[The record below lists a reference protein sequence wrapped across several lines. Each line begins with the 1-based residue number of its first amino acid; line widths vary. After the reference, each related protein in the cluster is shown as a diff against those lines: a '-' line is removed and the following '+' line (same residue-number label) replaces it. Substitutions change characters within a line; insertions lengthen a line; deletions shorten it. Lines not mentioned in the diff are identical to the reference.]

1 MEIVSNNRIDPSK
14 VYEFIKKDNSG
25 SVVFHFAVLKGINE
39 GRTISSAEYYANGDV
54 DGELRT
60 LTNEIHGKWQVND
73 VLIIRRLGR
82 IDIGEIISLV
92 AVSSPNREKA
102 FAACD
107 YGVKRLK
114 EMSSIKKKETFL

>member
-25 SVVFHFAVLKGINE
+25 SVVFHFAVVKRINE

-60 LTNEIHGKWQVND
+60 ITNEIRGKWKIND

-102 FAACD
+102 FVACD

-114 EMSSIKKKETFL
+114 EMLSIKKKETFL